1 RANCPA
7 PESSSKGGSMK
18 ALLISN
24 DERLQAELA
33 AQGSARLPALQLSAS
48 RRDLRDAVERVLP
61 APPELVLFD
70 ASEVEPPQAELLE
83 SLARHYP
90 DTSFILLTRVPQH
103 ELLIRAMRVGMREV
117 LPLPLVHRALHE
129 ALDRIEIE
137 RGVTAVREGKA
148 LAFMSC
154 KGGSGATF
162 LATNF
167 GYALAALAGRK
178 VLLLDLH
185 GQFGDAT
192 LYVSDQKP
200 AMTLS
205 DICSQ
210 IGR

>member
-90 DTSFILLTRVPQH
+90 DASFILLTRAPQH

-129 ALDRIEIE
+129 
-137 RGVTAVREGKA
+137 A